1 MLASPASQ
9 DETEINLATPDKGPT
24 ALTRVDK
31 AVEPS
36 NATSELHDED
46 WGKKCVWL
54 NLIPGKYKL
63 NFLCGFSLKHSLTQ
77 KNHSRKEGG
86 LLTKALDAYVIVNT
100 SDSQGRQEVQ
110 GRLAFPGEICK
121 WHSLQYSI

>member
-36 NATSELHDED
+36 NATSELHVF
-46 WGKKCVWL
+46 GSISYL
-54 NLIPGKYKL
+54 ASTSLIFFVASP
-63 NFLCGFSLKHSLTQ
+63 
-77 KNHSRKEGG
+77 
-86 LLTKALDAYVIVNT
+86 
-100 SDSQGRQEVQ
+100 
-110 GRLAFPGEICK
+110 
-121 WHSLQYSI
+121 